1 MRLGVNIDHVAT
13 LRQVRRAA
21 EPDPLE
27 AALLAERGGADSIV
41 CHLREDRRHIQDLD
55 LRRVRERVRV
65 LNLEMAL
72 VDDIIRIALE
82 TRPDQVTIV
91 PEKRQEVTTEGGL
104 DLLAVRD
111 RLPGVVEQFRARAIG
126 VSLFIDP
133 EPAQVEAAKASGAGI
148 VEFHT
153 GTYAEAAG
161 SEASRKALL
170 HLEEACGQA
179 KALGLSVAAGHGL
192 TYANVR
198 PVVSIP
204 EIEELNIGHTL
215 VSRAVMAGMEQA
227 VREMK
232 KLMRR

>member
-41 CHLREDRRHIQDLD
+41 CHLREDRRHIQDTD
-55 LRRVRERVRV
+55 LRRVRERVRF

-72 VDDIIRIALE
+72 VDDVIRIALE

-104 DLLAVRD
+104 DLAAVRD
-111 RLPGVVEQFRARAIG
+111 RLPGVVEQFRAQKIG

-153 GTYAEAAG
+153 GTYANAAG
-161 SEASRKALL
+161 AEASRKELMA
-170 HLEEACGQA
+170 LEEACGQA
-179 KALGLSVAAGHGL
+179 KALGLVVAAGHGL
-192 TYANVR
+192 TYTNVR

-215 VSRAVMAGMEQA
+215 VSRAVMVGMEQA

>member
-13 LRQVRRAA
+13 LRQVRQAA
-21 EPDPLE
+21 EPDPVE
-27 AALLAERGGADSIV
+27 AALLAVRGGADSIV

-55 LRRVRERVRV
+55 LRRIRERIRF

-72 VDDIIRIALE
+72 ADEIVAIALAV
-82 TRPDQVTIV
+82 RPDQVTLV

-104 DLLAVRD
+104 DLPAVRD
-111 RLPGVVEQFRARAIG
+111 RLALVVERFHAAKIG

-133 EPAQVEAAKASGAGI
+133 EPEQVVAAKASGADL

-153 GTYAEAAG
+153 GTYANATGPEAP
-161 SEASRKALL
+161 RKALL
-170 HLEEACGQA
+170 QLEEAADQA
-179 KALGLSVAAGHGL
+179 KAAGLTVAAGHGL
-192 TYANVR
+192 TYTNVQ
-198 PVVSIP
+198 PVVRIP
-204 EIEELNIGHTL
+204 GIEELNIGHTI
-215 VSRAVMAGMEQA
+215 VSRSVLVGMDQA

>member
-21 EPDPLE
+21 EPDPVE
-27 AALLAERGGADSIV
+27 AALLAVRGGADSIV

-55 LRRVRERVRV
+55 LRRLRERVRF

-72 VDDIIRIALE
+72 ADEIVAIALE
-82 TRPDQVTIV
+82 VRPNQVTLV

-111 RLPGVVEQFRARAIG
+111 RLAAVVGRFRAASIG

-153 GTYAEAAG
+153 GTYANATGPEG
-161 SEASRKALL
+161 PRKALL
-170 HLEEACGQA
+170 QLEEAAAQA
-179 KALGLSVAAGHGL
+179 KALGLVVAAGHGL
-192 TYANVR
+192 TYTNVQ
-198 PVVSIP
+198 PVIRIP

-215 VSRAVMAGMEQA
+215 VSRAVLAGMEQA

-232 KLMRR
+232 RLMRR

>member
-13 LRQVRRAA
+13 LRQARRAA
-21 EPDPLE
+21 EPDPVE
-27 AALLAERGGADSIV
+27 AALRAVRGGADSIV

-72 VDDIIRIALE
+72 ADEIVDIALE
-82 TRPDQVTIV
+82 IRPDQITLV

-104 DLLAVRD
+104 DLRAIRERLAA
-111 RLPGVVEQFRARAIG
+111 VVNRFLAARIG

-153 GTYAEAAG
+153 GTYANATGPEAP
-161 SEASRKALL
+161 RKALL
-170 HLEEACGQA
+170 QLEEAVGQA
-179 KALGLSVAAGHGL
+179 KALGLTVAAGHGL
-192 TYANVR
+192 TYTNVQ
-198 PVVSIP
+198 PVVRIP
-204 EIEELNIGHTL
+204 GIEELNIGHTL
-215 VSRAVMAGMEQA
+215 VSRAVLVGMEQA

-232 KLMRR
+232 RLMR

>member
-13 LRQVRRAA
+13 LRQVRRAV
-21 EPDPLE
+21 EPDPVE
-27 AALLAERGGADSIV
+27 AALLAVRGGADSIV

-55 LRRVRERVRV
+55 LRRVRERVRF

-72 VDDIIRIALE
+72 VDEIVTIALE
-82 TRPDQVTIV
+82 IRPDQVTLV

-104 DLLAVRD
+104 DLPAVRD
-111 RLPGVVEQFRARAIG
+111 RLAAVVGRFRAASIG

-153 GTYAEAAG
+153 GTYANATG
-161 SEASRKALL
+161 SEAPRKALL
-170 HLEEACGQA
+170 QLEEAAGQA
-179 KALGLSVAAGHGL
+179 KALGLAVAAGHGL
-192 TYANVR
+192 TYTNVQ
-198 PVVSIP
+198 PVVRIP

-215 VSRAVMAGMEQA
+215 VSRAVLAGMEQA

-232 KLMRR
+232 RLMRR

>member
-13 LRQVRRAA
+13 LRQVRQAA
-21 EPDPLE
+21 EPDPVE
-27 AALLAERGGADSIV
+27 AALLAVRGGADAIV

-55 LRRVRERVRV
+55 LRRIRERIRF

-72 VDDIIRIALE
+72 ADEIVAIALAV
-82 TRPDQVTIV
+82 RPDQVTLV

-104 DLLAVRD
+104 DLPAVRD
-111 RLPGVVEQFRARAIG
+111 RLALVVERFHAAKIG

-133 EPAQVEAAKASGAGI
+133 EPEQVVAAKASGANQ

-153 GTYAEAAG
+153 GTYANATGPEAP
-161 SEASRKALL
+161 RKALL
-170 HLEEACGQA
+170 QLEEAADQA
-179 KALGLSVAAGHGL
+179 KAAGLTVAAGHGL
-192 TYANVR
+192 TYTNVQ
-198 PVVSIP
+198 PVVRIP
-204 EIEELNIGHTL
+204 GIEELNIGHTI
-215 VSRAVMAGMEQA
+215 VSRSVLVGMDQA

>member
-55 LRRVRERVRV
+55 LRRLRERVRR

-72 VDDIIRIALE
+72 VDDIVRIALE
-82 TRPDQVTIV
+82 TRPEQVTLV
-91 PEKRQEVTTEGGL
+91 PERREEVTTEGGL

-111 RLPGVVEQFRARAIG
+111 RLPPVVERFRAQGIG

-133 EPAQVEAAKASGAGI
+133 DPAQVEAAKASGAGI

-153 GTYAEAAG
+153 GTYANAAG
-161 SEASRKALL
+161 PEAVRKALL
-170 HLEEACGQA
+170 QIEEAAAQA
-179 KALGLSVAAGHGL
+179 KALGLAVAAGHGL

-215 VSRAVMAGMEQA
+215 VARAVSVGMTQA

-232 KLMRR
+232 KLMRQ